1 MAQVHRLTGEL
12 RENYKGDYVKE
23 SLKQKYIS
31 ITRLS
36 AYSNFDEYR
45 KNLLLSKNAYI
56 PLSILEIA
64 LRNALNDHFSTVIS
78 PNWHQNPF
86 LTPGARTKI
95 TDAITLL
102 KNRKEAIT
110 KEKIIAELNFGFWVN
125 LFQKPYQNH
134 LRTKDLQHI
143 FPNMPSKE
151 IMILT
156 REIIYKK
163 LDHIRGFRN
172 RIFHYEKVINK
183 DHYNAIDEEIYFIL
197 GMFDRE
203 LSAFARLTNEMND
216 KDTHPKCVKKTLQK
230 KQHRYYDRIEKKYK
244 ICNP

>member
-12 RENYKGDYVKE
+12 QENYKGGYVKE

-64 LRNALNDHFSTVIS
+64 LRNALNDHFSAVIS

-86 LTPGARTKI
+86 LTSGARTKI

-134 LRTKDLQHI
+134 LRTKDLQRI
-143 FPNMPSKE
+143 FPNMPPKE

-203 LSAFARLTNEMND
+203 LSAFARLTNEMTD
-216 KDTHPKCVKKTLQK
+216 KDTHPKCVKKPPQK
-230 KQHRYYDRIEKKYK
+230 KRHKFYDRIEKKYK

>member
-12 RENYKGDYVKE
+12 RENYKGDGVKE

-31 ITRLS
+31 SSRLS
-36 AYSNFDEYR
+36 SYKNFNEYR
-45 KNLLLSKNAYI
+45 NNLLLSKEAYI

-64 LRNALNDHFSTVIS
+64 LRNALNDHFSTVVS
-78 PNWHQNPF
+78 SNWHQHSF
-86 LTPGARTKI
+86 LTHGAKNKI
-95 TDAITLL
+95 IEAIDLL
-102 KNRKEAIT
+102 KKRKEAIT

-134 LRTKDLQHI
+134 LRTKDLQRI

-151 IMILT
+151 IMILN

-203 LSAFARLTNEMND
+203 LSAFARETNGMSD

-230 KQHRYYDRIEKKYK
+230 KRYKFYDRIEKKYK

>member
-12 RENYKGDYVKE
+12 RENYKGDSVKE

-31 ITRLS
+31 ASRLS
-36 AYSNFDEYR
+36 SYQDFNEYQN
-45 KNLLLSKNAYI
+45 NLLLSKEAYI

-64 LRNALNDHFSTVIS
+64 LRNALNDHFSTCIS
-78 PNWHQNPF
+78 QNWHQHPF
-86 LTPGARTKI
+86 LAPGSRNKI
-95 TDAITLL
+95 TEAIDLL
-102 KNRKEAIT
+102 TKRKESIT

-125 LFQKPYQNH
+125 LFQKPYQNY
-134 LRTKDLQHI
+134 LRTKDIQHI
-143 FPNMPSKE
+143 FPNMPPKE
-151 IMILT
+151 KMILN

-203 LSAFARLTNEMND
+203 LSAFARLTNETSAKNV
-216 KDTHPKCVKKTLQK
+216 HLKCVKKTSLKKRQK
-230 KQHRYYDRIEKKYK
+230 FYDRIEKKYK
-244 ICNP
+244 LCTL